1 MYKNW
6 FDTPKHTTP
15 PPKKEPIKQE
25 IKTTTPPPPPE
36 IVENSKNE
44 PILILYKINCFSGD
58 CFINID
64 DKLHSIHYDI
74 LKNFLFDVDFI
85 KTDFRGK
92 RLTLSFIADE
102 DKFNFLKGVRN
113 ENKKQDFKTN
123 FGGDFSNKSPIK

>member
-1 MYKNW
+1 MV
-6 FDTPKHTTP
+6 T
-15 PPKKEPIKQE
+15 
-25 IKTTTPPPPPE
+25 
-36 IVENSKNE
+36 ENSKNE
-44 PILILYKINCFSGD
+44 PILILYNITCFSGD

-113 ENKKQDFKTN
+113 ENQVFKTN
-123 FGGDFSNKSPIK
+123 FGGDVFNKSPIK